1 VRALSPPIHLSRNQT
16 LRDGI
21 GSAAIRRTPQSCV
34 RGSIVCVMILR
45 HCETSELVLFRRIIW
60 ASNIP
65 RCLVIIRCAHQP
77 LTLLRYP
84 CELSVV
90 LFRTLLSQ
98 FSTSYKSI
106 MHNLSIFA
114 HVFGDASRTDLIVTV
129 ADSAYTPHGRHL
141 LSRTTARGA
150 IAVRRALRR
159 VTTRVTSLFE
169 INNALAT
176 FRNGIL
182 TDGPYPPSTRW
193 AITVGDDSDA
203 LATLATA
210 VNSLRALQ
218 YQHNI
223 PQLQHTMA
231 HMGQHQ
237 FTRNLRVALAHARA
251 EKRQQLLAR
260 VEAIVQ
266 YEITREQ
273 RDFDAENA
281 LRLAFRRRCGVGPE
295 GRHWIQ
301 APFQ

>member
-1 VRALSPPIHLSRNQT
+1 
-16 LRDGI
+16 
-21 GSAAIRRTPQSCV
+21 
-34 RGSIVCVMILR
+34 
-45 HCETSELVLFRRIIW
+45 
-60 ASNIP
+60 
-65 RCLVIIRCAHQP
+65 
-77 LTLLRYP
+77 
-84 CELSVV
+84 
-90 LFRTLLSQ
+90 
-98 FSTSYKSI
+98 

-129 ADSAYTPHGRHL
+129 ADSPYTPHGRHL

-169 INNALAT
+169 SSNALAT

-182 TDGPYPPSTRW
+182 TDGATRATW

-203 LATLATA
+203 LAALATA

-223 PQLQHTMA
+223 PQLQHTIS
-231 HMGQHQ
+231 HVGQHQ

-251 EKRQQLLAR
+251 EKRQPLLAR